1 MIFGL
6 VVQDVTRSYDL
17 ADWLN
22 LNDQKKKKS
31 KEVVLGYDT
40 LTNVPSKV
48 GASKRSIEF

>member
-22 LNDQKKKKS
+22 LNDQKKKKNQ
-31 KEVVLGYDT
+31 K
-40 LTNVPSKV
+40 K
-48 GASKRSIEF
+48 